1 MHEAFKIAG
10 ASAGAADNLEEV
22 SSIVGAELSFFG
34 SCFLLKNDAYMK
46 YRLEPLA
53 GRDGGLRARNADPL
67 GWRAQVLKGK
77 PLTSMAGSDLGKTC
91 WDNRSQSQS
100 IPFIAGIFSRVHLG
114 R

>member
-1 MHEAFKIAG
+1 M
-10 ASAGAADNLEEV
+10 

-100 IPFIAGIFSRVHLG
+100 IPFIGGIFFSCASW
-114 R
+114 

>member
-1 MHEAFKIAG
+1 FVLLKLILKKKWNY
-10 ASAGAADNLEEV
+10 D

-67 GWRAQVLKGK
+67 G
-77 PLTSMAGSDLGKTC
+77 
-91 WDNRSQSQS
+91 
-100 IPFIAGIFSRVHLG
+100 
-114 R
+114 

>member
-1 MHEAFKIAG
+1 MVTVIITQNSYSYLLQLVWKLY
-10 ASAGAADNLEEV
+10 SLLYM

-77 PLTSMAGSDLGKTC
+77 PLTS
-91 WDNRSQSQS
+91 
-100 IPFIAGIFSRVHLG
+100 
-114 R
+114 